1 MTLLTQNNALRT
13 TIVYNSNSKK
23 TLVRTIQD
31 DYTTDDELSIT
42 ERCDK
47 SIRHSSLVWQTGAIV
62 DTATHSTHN
71 SLVVSQTNASLDN
84 ANIYQLRLHLHVKL
98 DVVTLRHKMTK
109 VSSDQTDVYKLCH
122 KVTKKNIMQLV
133 SRHLTSLQ
141 LSSPL
146 FASLRRTNNNK
157 HNDIVNLH
165 AQNCCTQNSIIKL
178 IQKSPKMCTNQSVI

>member
-1 MTLLTQNNALRT
+1 VTLLTQNNALRT

-109 VSSDQTDVYKLCH
+109 KLSSVHKL
-122 KVTKKNIMQLV
+122 TYTNS
-133 SRHLTSLQ
+133 SRFFNSFRLT
-141 LSSPL
+141 SPL
-146 FASLRRTNNNK
+146 FTG
-157 HNDIVNLH
+157 
-165 AQNCCTQNSIIKL
+165 L
-178 IQKSPKMCTNQSVI
+178 INTTIP

>member
-1 MTLLTQNNALRT
+1 MPYVRHSVQFELEE
-13 TIVYNSNSKK
+13 
-23 TLVRTIQD
+23 TLVHTIQD
-31 DYTTDDELSIT
+31 DYTTDDDLSIT

-47 SIRHSSLVWQTGAIV
+47 LIRHSSLVWQTGAIV

-109 VSSDQTDVYKLCH
+109 KLSSVHKL
-122 KVTKKNIMQLV
+122 TYTNSAL
-133 SRHLTSLQ
+133 R

-146 FASLRRTNNNK
+146 FTG
-157 HNDIVNLH
+157 
-165 AQNCCTQNSIIKL
+165 L
-178 IQKSPKMCTNQSVI
+178 INTTIP

>member
-1 MTLLTQNNALRT
+1 MTLLTQNYALRT
-13 TIVYNSNSKK
+13 TIVYNSKSKK

-71 SLVVSQTNASLDN
+71 SLVVSQTNALLDN

-98 DVVTLRHKMTK
+98 DVVTLRHNMTK
-109 VSSDQTDVYKLCH
+109 KIVIRTQTDVRKL
-122 KVTKKNIMQLV
+122 L
-133 SRHLTSLQ
+133 SFLQ

-146 FASLRRTNNNK
+146 FAG
-157 HNDIVNLH
+157 
-165 AQNCCTQNSIIKL
+165 L
-178 IQKSPKMCTNQSVI
+178 INITIP